1 MDTKCLILP
10 RYQETGSYAIQEET
24 GFKVTENYLNFFKYM
39 AIMGW
44 SEYKTTGFLNKTI
57 EKYAKIYRDEMV
69 KFYRSINYSHYDEA
83 AFDAFYCKFKGNIF
97 EIISEAYFRYAQ
109 CQNLPG
115 YSFDHWTGMN
125 QSEDDGVDGYL
136 HSNSNPKLL
145 IAIQSKERAYD
156 QIKKHIVY
164 HKANSVIRDEMEEKL
179 LQGKITDCE
188 YLDWSKKC
196 DKKVVIITDSTV
208 DKHLIEK
215 YGNKMA
221 IIDNKTL
228 LDNLGANRALG
239 NKQFWDKILAD
250 LIEKSN

>member
-1 MDTKCLILP
+1 MA
-10 RYQETGSYAIQEET
+10 ETGYA
-24 GFKVTENYLNFFKYM
+24 
-39 AIMGW
+39 
-44 SEYKTTGFLNKTI
+44 EYKTTSFLNKTI
-57 EKYAKIYRDEMV
+57 EKYAKIYREAL
-69 KFYRSINYSHYDEA
+69 KTYFPPEHYDEA
-83 AFDAFYCKFKGNIF
+83 AFDAFYCKFKGNVF
-97 EIISEAYFRYAQ
+97 EIISEAYFRYAK

-136 HSNSNPKLL
+136 HADGNPKLL
-145 IAIQSKERAYD
+145 IAIQAKERAYD

-164 HKANSVIRDEMEEKL
+164 HKADSVIHDEMDEKL

-215 YGNKMA
+215 YGSKMA

-239 NKQFWDKILAD
+239 NKEFWAKILAD